1 VNRRV
6 VFVGVFVLVFLLVVP
21 VFAQEVI
28 KYWMWLDDPTD
39 RTVWEM
45 VEEFNA
51 ANPEIKVE
59 IENIP
64 LKDYHDKL
72 VTALSAGAGP
82 DVARF
87 KDWWLGEFHEAGLL
101 EPLSGYIE
109 NWSGKDDV
117 IPNLWNTGK
126 IPGEEEIYMM
136 PHQFITFYLYYR
148 KDWFQEAGLKPPV
161 TFDDFLEAAQI
172 LTDPEANRYGF
183 GLRGGSG
190 GQDQWLAFMVAGGAR
205 VVDEAGNIVINSEK
219 AVEVNQWYIDLYRKH
234 KVAPPSA
241 PTDDYARIT
250 GAFKAGI
257 TAMIAHHVGSSVIMT
272 EALGDKLG
280 VAHIPVADPGNPATM
295 ATMSGNVIF
304 ATSKTKDAA
313 FKFLSWITET
323 RQMDRWSR
331 SRNGQL
337 PVLKSVAAMDYY
349 NQNEFFRISLEA
361 ADFAITWPPLPGVG
375 YVAASVWQVN
385 MQRALLGEISSKEML
400 DAIAEALKER

>member
-1 VNRRV
+1 MRRKVLFIGMFVV
-6 VFVGVFVLVFLLVVP
+6 VFLIMVP
-21 VFAQEVI
+21 AFAQEVV

-101 EPLSGYIE
+101 EPLSGYIA
-109 NWSGKDDV
+109 NWPGKDDV

-161 TFDDFLEAAQI
+161 TFDDFLKAAQT

-219 AVEVNQWYIDLYRKH
+219 AVAVNQWYIDLYRKY

-280 VAHIPVADPGNPATM
+280 VTHIPVADPANPATM

-304 ATSKTKDAA
+304 ATSKVKDAA

-323 RQMDRWSR
+323 EQMDRWSR

>member
-1 VNRRV
+1 
-6 VFVGVFVLVFLLVVP
+6 
-21 VFAQEVI
+21 
-28 KYWMWLDDPTD
+28 MWLDDPTD